1 MLSKILFVAGLVS
14 IIASI
19 LAWSLASGE
28 TAEELAH
35 AERWG
40 IFVGAL
46 GTNISYSFRKIEI
59 GSTAIKRN

>member
-1 MLSKILFVAGLVS
+1 MATKGVIMLSKILFVAGLVS

-35 AERWG
+35 AAGHICWTS
-40 IFVGAL
+40 GA
-46 GTNISYSFRKIEI
+46 NISDSLRKIEI
-59 GSTAIKRN
+59 GI